1 MATEPADEL
10 AAAEAGLGRL
20 RASHMDR
27 EQAIDVLK
35 AAFVHGTLA
44 KDEFDRRVAQAFA
57 SRTYAEVAGVTAG
70 LPAGP
75 DPDEP
80 PVPVRKRDDIM
91 ERPGRMMAVATALCA
106 SVWAG
111 TFYLPWPTNSEGDPP
126 HAVIFV
132 FFVSNLIYIFA
143 LFIGVVNV
151 VALRL
156 EKRSAKRS
164 QRRPAPGAS
173 G

>member
-1 MATEPADEL
+1 MASEDDAGTRTGLRFSRVIRVGETAMVTGPEDEL
-10 AAAEAGLGRL
+10 AVTAAGLGRL
-20 RASHMDR
+20 RASHTDR
-27 EQAIDVLK
+27 AQAIDALK

-106 SVWAG
+106 AAPQKPGGSVITVCG
-111 TFYLPWPTNSEGDPP
+111 N
-126 HAVIFV
+126 VIV
-132 FFVSNLIYIFA
+132 D
-143 LFIGVVNV
+143 GMCG
-151 VALRL
+151 
-156 EKRSAKRS
+156 KWW
-164 QRRPAPGAS
+164 
-173 G
+173 